1 MIDRYS
7 RKIMQELWSEKAR
20 FDALLDVEKRA
31 SEAWFKLGVITDSEL
46 KDILSATFDLDEIKD
61 LEKDLRHDIIAFTR
75 NLSNR
80 MDSDAKKWI
89 HYGLTSTDVV
99 DTANGVILKKVNQ
112 ILLED
117 IKAFMAV
124 LKDKAFQYQ
133 NTICVGR
140 THGIHADLTSFG
152 LKYALWYDEM
162 NRNLKRFI
170 EVSKEIE
177 VGKISG
183 AVGNYANVP
192 PFIQDDV
199 CASLGLTSANISTQV
214 LQRDRHA
221 AYITTLALIG
231 STLEKIAVEVRHLSR
246 TEVSEVREAFG
257 SKQKGSSAMPHKKNP
272 ITSENISGCARLL
285 RGYITPAFENIALW
299 HERDISHSS
308 VERVILSDST
318 TLLDYMLNRYKDVI
332 ANLDV
337 FEDRMLQ
344 NINLTYGALYA
355 QRFMNALIEH
365 HGYTREDAYDFI
377 QKVSSEAIS
386 KRIHI
391 LTLLKDEKHFGG
403 LHPLTDKELET
414 ATSHDYY
421 LKHVTDIYAKVFR

>member
-7 RKIMQELWSEKAR
+7 RKIMQELWSDKAR

-31 SEAWFKLGVITDSEL
+31 SEAWFKLGIITDSEL
-46 KDILSATFDLDEIKD
+46 KDILSATFDLDEIKV

-124 LKDKAFQYQ
+124 LKDKAYQYQ

-246 TEVSEVREAFG
+246 TEVAEVREVFG

-272 ITSENISGCARLL
+272 ITSENITGCARLL

-377 QKVSSEAIS
+377 QKVSSEAIQS
-386 KRIHI
+386 RTHI

-403 LHPLTDKELET
+403 LHPLTDAELES
-414 ATSHDYY
+414 AISHDYY

>member
-124 LKDKAFQYQ
+124 LKDKAYQYQ

-246 TEVSEVREAFG
+246 TEVAEVREAFG

-337 FEDRMLQ
+337 FEDKMLQ

-377 QKVSSEAIS
+377 QKVSSEAIQS
-386 KRIHI
+386 RTHI
-391 LTLLKDEKHFGG
+391 LTLLKDKNHFGG
-403 LHPLTDKELET
+403 LHPLSDAELES
-414 ATSHDYY
+414 AISHDYY

>member
-31 SEAWFKLGVITDSEL
+31 SEAWFKLGVITESEL
-46 KDILSATFDLDEIKD
+46 KDILFATFDLDEIKD

-99 DTANGVILKKVNQ
+99 DTANSIILKKVNQ

-124 LKDKAFQYQ
+124 LKDKAYQYQ
-133 NTICVGR
+133 HTICVGR

-231 STLEKIAVEVRHLSR
+231 STLEKIAVEIRHLSR
-246 TEVSEVREAFG
+246 TEVGEVREAFG

-332 ANLDV
+332 DRLDV
-337 FEDRMLQ
+337 FEDRMLE

-355 QRFMNALIEH
+355 QRFMNVLIEH

-386 KRIHI
+386 KRIDI
-391 LTLLKDEKHFGG
+391 LSLLKDEKHFGA
-403 LHPLTDKELET
+403 LHPMTEKELVS
-414 ATSHDYY
+414 ATNHDYY
-421 LKHVTDIYAKVFR
+421 LKHVKDIYAKVFR